1 MMFFAG
7 MDYQQD
13 HIEAVIQMSVEEI
26 ANSILKSAEIVY
38 EEVPIDID
46 KVLISYGFTFGV
58 VSEFTDNEIVAGI
71 AYSPKEQKQLK
82 SHKYFI
88 FQKDIPYRD
97 RRYLMALAIV
107 SYVKES
113 KNSYYAKTLGKKVL
127 VDNIEIYSENARIA
141 RAILMPQKSLSTLV
155 LSPMIDR
162 MMNQEKIDSVA
173 KAFLVSNDMAKLR
186 MSETGLI

>member
-1 MMFFAG
+1 MFFAG

-127 VDNIEIYSENARIA
+127 VDNLEIYSENARIA

-173 KAFLVSNDMAKLR
+173 KAFLVSSDMAKLR